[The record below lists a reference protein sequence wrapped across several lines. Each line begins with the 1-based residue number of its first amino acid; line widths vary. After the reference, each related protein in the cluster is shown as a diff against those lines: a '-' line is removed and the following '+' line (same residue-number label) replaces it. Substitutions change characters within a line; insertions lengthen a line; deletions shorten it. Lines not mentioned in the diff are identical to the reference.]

1 MQSLR
6 LFPGVFFMIQRIM
19 LRSLSLPAPIKRM
32 DIIIIKC
39 NGNSAFCLG
48 YVKISSLRRL
58 YVVIIVYPF
67 IGQDLFT
74 EDKFYFYGVLIA
86 LADHIGYGWL

>member
-1 MQSLR
+1 MACSL
-6 LFPGVFFMIQRIM
+6 FVYFQEFFYDTTHHVALTLIA
-19 LRSLSLPAPIKRM
+19 SSHKRM

-74 EDKFYFYGVLIA
+74 EDKFYFYGVLIPTFHKR
-86 LADHIGYGWL
+86 LL